1 MASDRSSGDPIA
13 DYGKTQRIVLL
24 LDLNPLLHLQNP
36 APFLKALLA
45 AVKTILSFP
54 PLSASLFAFRPFFSS
69 LSPLVSSSKLPT
81 SLSLSFHLPGPTF
94 NSLSQTLN
102 SLPAFRRDSASPPR
116 ASCFAA
122 SLRQLVHDYA
132 WDSVICDPMTGM
144 FSNSDSVAVRSNL
157 VILFSPVC
165 VSANCLTEFL
175 NVGVG
180 DESLENVNAFSE
192 RFRGF
197 FENVNDAFLSR
208 DIHCSW
214 VDVRYELECGEG
226 KVGNDEDKTR
236 FGFFESGVRSLGWG
250 FCSTGSIILGS
261 ALVPFGLIYPEIGI
275 SSKFFGC
282 DDSHK
287 KVNAQLSLEILD
299 VSGKPLECKFCDLQL
314 VDLKMLPRNAAD
326 DAFFSLEILNSQT
339 KGGKLKELFWGN
351 FGKGVTKFQ
360 VKALQKYNEFSNFKG
375 PLSDPLLVCDVSEKP
390 GEDGKE
396 SSGNYYADKVLE
408 MLAVDLGEN
417 AKRKSAPIWQILLSF
432 LYRNVHGA
440 LVSLSS
446 DSGVSSTGILKPFT
460 VSSALLFIVD
470 EGFHPQTKVHDIGG
484 AKADQLSPKMKNKI
498 CDPNADLDQ
507 TGPSNKHSAGKEG
520 RKRNNKRNSPLLQDL
535 TWSAFCKAAFEHS
548 EIGLEEV
555 YFARECYNSKKM
567 RFLKCWM
574 KQIKKSSDCG
584 LIVKKESQIDQL
596 NKKEMDNRL
605 DSLHQ
610 ESEQPI
616 SSSPSIR
623 ENSLTVASG
632 IQDEAAL
639 EFRSETSEAFF
650 SSLSSKIQ
658 QGLEYEAVDL
668 GALAYRLVN
677 SSVYWL
683 NKKQETEALSESQS
697 SLVKSRATDDVVAAE
712 VLKLLLRDPK
722 DITAKQKSSGPSV
735 KASDSE
741 SEGLTSGKIV
751 REYPFSFISE
761 LSSVLCIYIL
771 TVSNYIYTFPSP
783 STRYELQIFFR
794 MEVLQSEV
802 GASIA
807 ESMKQKFV
815 KQICSF
821 LEKIRCH
828 LEGFFG
834 DWSVDDYVEKIIK
847 SRYCKTLEDV
857 VHKIYTKMDLLL
869 FADEEELPNSLLN
882 SEDSNRSCKEKPK
895 RDEVDESCRIWDS
908 LSAEGES
915 LRPLKTDIG
924 RPSAEEIKQEDDH
937 ARKLLEAQ
945 ERRER
950 ARRFASSTRGM
961 PDLQRVWAPKQLK
974 PLKPKSNP
982 LRKLFKR
989 KDHRGSCDD
998 RVCETPMT
1006 GIKRSCSQCS
1016 WDDDEDYREYSSQP
1030 CGSVSKA
1037 LFQDDD
1043 Q

>member
-24 LDLNPLLHLQNP
+24 LDLNPLLHLRNP
-36 APFLKALLA
+36 APFLTALLA

-69 LSPLVSSSKLPT
+69 LSPLLSSSKLPT

-94 NSLSQTLN
+94 ISLSQTLN
-102 SLPAFRRDSASPPR
+102 SLPAFRRDPALPPR

-132 WDSVICDPMTGM
+132 WDPVICDPMTGM
-144 FSNSDSVAVRSNL
+144 FSNRDSVAVRSNL
-157 VILFSPVC
+157 VVLFSPVS

-197 FENVNDAFLSR
+197 FENVNDAFVSR
-208 DIHCSW
+208 DIQCSW

-226 KVGNDEDKTR
+226 KVGNDEDETR
-236 FGFFESGVRSLGWG
+236 FGFFESEVRSLGWG
-250 FCSTGSIILGS
+250 FCSTGSIVLGS

-299 VSGKPLECKFCDLQL
+299 VSGKPLECKVCDLQL

-351 FGKGVTKFQ
+351 FGKGMTKFQ

-375 PLSDPLLVCDVSEKP
+375 HLSDPLLVCDVSVKP

-396 SSGNYYADKVLE
+396 GSGNYYADKVLE
-408 MLAVDLGEN
+408 MLEADLGEN

-432 LYRNVHGA
+432 LYRNGQGA

-446 DSGVSSTGILKPFT
+446 DTGVLSTGILKPFT

-470 EGFHPQTKVHDIGG
+470 EGFHPQTK
-484 AKADQLSPKMKNKI
+484 ADQLSRNMKNGI
-498 CDPNADLDQ
+498 CKPNAVLDQ

-520 RKRNNKRNSPLLQDL
+520 RKRNNKRNSQLLQDL

-574 KQIKKSSDCG
+574 KQIKKSSDRG
-584 LIVKKESQIDQL
+584 LIVEKESQADQL
-596 NKKEMDNRL
+596 NRKGMDNRL
-605 DSLHQ
+605 DNLHH

-616 SSSPSIR
+616 SSSPSIG

-639 EFRSETSEAFF
+639 ECRSETSEAFF
-650 SSLSSKIQ
+650 SSLSNKIQ

-677 SSVYWL
+677 SSIYWL
-683 NKKQETEALSESQS
+683 NKKWETETLSESQT
-697 SLVKSRATDDVVAAE
+697 SLVKSGATDDLVASE

-722 DITAKQKSSGPSV
+722 DITARQKSSDPSV
-735 KASDSE
+735 KASDSQ
-741 SEGLTSGKIV
+741 SEGLTSGKLV
-751 REYPFSFISE
+751 RD
-761 LSSVLCIYIL
+761 
-771 TVSNYIYTFPSP
+771 
-783 STRYELQIFFR
+783 TRYELQIFFR
-794 MEVLQSEV
+794 MEILQSEV

-815 KQICSF
+815 KQICSC

-847 SRYCKTLEDV
+847 SRYCETLEDV

-895 RDEVDESCRIWDS
+895 SVEVDESYRIWDS

-924 RPSAEEIKQEDDH
+924 RPSAEEIKQNDDH

-950 ARRFASSTRGM
+950 ARRFASSTRWM

-989 KDHRGSCDD
+989 KDRRGSCDD

-1006 GIKRSCSQCS
+1006 GIKRSSSQRN

>member
-36 APFLKALLA
+36 APFLTALLS
-45 AVKTILSFP
+45 AVKTLLSFP
-54 PLSASLFAFRPFFSS
+54 PLSSSLFAFRPFFSS
-69 LSPLVSSSKLPT
+69 LSPLLSSSKIPT
-81 SLSLSFHLPGPTF
+81 SLSLSFHLPGPSF

-102 SLPAFRRDSASPPR
+102 SLPAFRRDPLSPPR
-116 ASCFAA
+116 ASNLAA

-132 WDSVICDPMTGM
+132 WDPVVCDPVTGM
-144 FSNSDSVAVRSNL
+144 FSNCDSIAVRSNL
-157 VILFSPVC
+157 VVLFSPLC
-165 VSANCLTEFL
+165 VPANCLTEFL

-197 FENVNDAFLSR
+197 FENVNDAFMSR
-208 DIHCSW
+208 DIQCSW

-226 KVGNDEDKTR
+226 EVGNDEDKTR
-236 FGFFESGVRSLGWG
+236 FEFFESGVRSLGWG
-250 FCSTGSIILGS
+250 FCSTDSIVLGS

-282 DDSHK
+282 TDSHK
-287 KVNAQLSLEILD
+287 KFNAQLSLEILD

-326 DAFFSLEILNSQT
+326 DTFFSLEIMNSKT

-360 VKALQKYNEFSNFKG
+360 VMALQKYNEFLKFRG
-375 PLSDPLLVCDVSEKP
+375 HLSDPLLVCEGSEKP
-390 GEDGKE
+390 GKDGKE
-396 SSGNYYADKVLE
+396 SFGNYYADKVLE

-417 AKRKSAPIWQILLSF
+417 AKRKSTPSWQILLSF
-432 LYRNVHGA
+432 LYRNGHGA
-440 LVSLSS
+440 LVSLSN
-446 DSGVSSTGILKPFT
+446 DSGVSYTAILKPFT
-460 VSSALLFIVD
+460 VSSALLFLVD

-484 AKADQLSPKMKNKI
+484 AKADRLSPKMKNEI
-498 CDPNADLDQ
+498 CKPNADLDQ
-507 TGPSNKHSAGKEG
+507 TGPPNKHSAGKDG
-520 RKRNNKRNSPLLQDL
+520 RKRNIKRNSHLLQDL
-535 TWSAFCKAAFEHS
+535 TWSAFCKAAFERS
-548 EIGLEEV
+548 ELGLEEV
-555 YFARECYNSKKM
+555 YFAREWYNSKKM

-574 KQIKKSSDCG
+574 KQIKKSSECG
-584 LIVKKESQIDQL
+584 LIEEKESQADKL
-596 NKKEMDNRL
+596 HKKEMDNRL
-605 DSLHQ
+605 DNLHQ

-616 SSSPSIR
+616 SSSPSIG

-650 SSLSSKIQ
+650 SSLSNKIQ

-677 SSVYWL
+677 SSIYWL
-683 NKKQETEALSESQS
+683 NTNRETEALSESQTP
-697 SLVKSRATDDVVAAE
+697 LVNSGATDDLVAAE

-722 DITAKQKSSGPSV
+722 DINARQKSCSLSV

-741 SEGLTSGKIV
+741 SEGLASGNMV
-751 REYPFSFISE
+751 RE
-761 LSSVLCIYIL
+761 
-771 TVSNYIYTFPSP
+771 
-783 STRYELQIFFR
+783 YELQIFFR
-794 MEVLQSEV
+794 MEILQSEV
-802 GASIA
+802 GASIP

-815 KQICSF
+815 KHICSF

-828 LEGFFG
+828 LEGGFFG

-847 SRYCKTLEDV
+847 SRYCETLEDV

-882 SEDSNRSCKEKPK
+882 SEDGNRSCREKPK
-895 RDEVDESCRIWDS
+895 RDEVDENYKIWDS

-915 LRPLKTDIG
+915 LGLLKTDSG
-924 RPSAEEIKQEDDH
+924 RPSAEEVKQNDDH
-937 ARKLLEAQ
+937 ARKLVEAQ
-945 ERRER
+945 ESRER
-950 ARRFASSTRGM
+950 ARRFASFTRRM

-1006 GIKRSCSQCS
+1006 GIKRSCSQSS
-1016 WDDDEDYREYSSQP
+1016 WDDEEDCREYSSQP

>member
-24 LDLNPLLHLQNP
+24 LDLNPLLHLRNP
-36 APFLKALLA
+36 APFLTTLLA

-54 PLSASLFAFRPFFSS
+54 PLSASFFAFRPFFSS
-69 LSPLVSSSKLPT
+69 LSPLLSSSKLPT

-94 NSLSQTLN
+94 NSLSHTLN
-102 SLPAFRRDSASPPR
+102 SLPAFRRDPASLPR

-132 WDSVICDPMTGM
+132 WDPVICDPMTGM
-144 FSNSDSVAVRSNL
+144 FSNRDSVAVRSNL
-157 VILFSPVC
+157 VVLFSPVS

-197 FENVNDAFLSR
+197 FENVNDAFVSR
-208 DIHCSW
+208 DIQCSW

-226 KVGNDEDKTR
+226 KVGNDEDETR
-236 FGFFESGVRSLGWG
+236 FGFFESEVRSLGWG
-250 FCSTGSIILGS
+250 FCSTGSIVLGS

-299 VSGKPLECKFCDLQL
+299 VSGKPLECKVCDLQL

-351 FGKGVTKFQ
+351 FGKGMTKFQ

-375 PLSDPLLVCDVSEKP
+375 HLSDPLLVCDVSVKP

-396 SSGNYYADKVLE
+396 GSGNYYADKVLE
-408 MLAVDLGEN
+408 MLEADLGEN

-432 LYRNVHGA
+432 LYRNGQGA

-446 DSGVSSTGILKPFT
+446 DTGVLSTGILKPFT

-470 EGFHPQTKVHDIGG
+470 EGFHPQTK
-484 AKADQLSPKMKNKI
+484 ADQLSRNMKNGI
-498 CDPNADLDQ
+498 CKPNADLDQ

-520 RKRNNKRNSPLLQDL
+520 RKRNSKRNSQLLQDL

-574 KQIKKSSDCG
+574 KQIKKSSDRG
-584 LIVKKESQIDQL
+584 LIVEKESQADQL
-596 NKKEMDNRL
+596 NRKGMDNRL
-605 DSLHQ
+605 DNLHH

-616 SSSPSIR
+616 SSSPSIG

-639 EFRSETSEAFF
+639 ECRSETSEAFF
-650 SSLSSKIQ
+650 SSLSNKIQ

-677 SSVYWL
+677 SSIYWL
-683 NKKQETEALSESQS
+683 NKKWETETLSESQT
-697 SLVKSRATDDVVAAE
+697 SLVKSGATDDLVASE

-722 DITAKQKSSGPSV
+722 DITARQKSSDPSV
-735 KASDSE
+735 KASDSQ
-741 SEGLTSGKIV
+741 SEGLTSGKLV
-751 REYPFSFISE
+751 RD
-761 LSSVLCIYIL
+761 
-771 TVSNYIYTFPSP
+771 
-783 STRYELQIFFR
+783 TRYELQIFFR
-794 MEVLQSEV
+794 MEILQSEV

-815 KQICSF
+815 KQICSC

-847 SRYCKTLEDV
+847 SRYCETLEDV

-895 RDEVDESCRIWDS
+895 SVEVDESYRIWDS

-924 RPSAEEIKQEDDH
+924 RPSAEEIKQNDDH

-950 ARRFASSTRGM
+950 ARRFASSTRWM

-989 KDHRGSCDD
+989 KDRRGSCDD

-1006 GIKRSCSQCS
+1006 GIKRSCSQRS

>member
-1 MASDRSSGDPIA
+1 M
-13 DYGKTQRIVLL
+13 
-24 LDLNPLLHLQNP
+24 
-36 APFLKALLA
+36 
-45 AVKTILSFP
+45 
-54 PLSASLFAFRPFFSS
+54 
-69 LSPLVSSSKLPT
+69 
-81 SLSLSFHLPGPTF
+81 
-94 NSLSQTLN
+94 
-102 SLPAFRRDSASPPR
+102 
-116 ASCFAA
+116 
-122 SLRQLVHDYA
+122 
-132 WDSVICDPMTGM
+132 MGM

-157 VILFSPVC
+157 VVLFSPVC
-165 VSANCLTEFL
+165 VSANCLTEFP
-175 NVGVG
+175 NVVGVG
-180 DESLENVNAFSE
+180 DESLENVKAFSE

-197 FENVNDAFLSR
+197 FENVNEAFVSR
-208 DIHCSW
+208 DIQCSW

-250 FCSTGSIILGS
+250 FCSTGWIILGS
-261 ALVPFGLIYPEIGI
+261 ALVSFGLIYPEIGI

-299 VSGKPLECKFCDLQL
+299 VSGKPLECKVCDLQL
-314 VDLKMLPRNAAD
+314 VDLKKLPRNAAD
-326 DAFFSLEILNSQT
+326 DAFFSLEIMNSQT
-339 KGGKLKELFWGN
+339 KGGKLKELFWGY
-351 FGKGVTKFQ
+351 FVKGVTKFQ
-360 VKALQKYNEFSNFKG
+360 VKALQKYNEFLKFKG
-375 PLSDPLLVCDVSEKP
+375 HLSDPVLVCDVLGKP

-408 MLAVDLGEN
+408 VVAVDLGEN

-432 LYRNVHGA
+432 LYRNGHGA

-460 VSSALLFIVD
+460 VSSARLFIVD

-484 AKADQLSPKMKNKI
+484 AKADQSSRNMKNGI
-498 CDPNADLDQ
+498 CEPNADLDQ

-520 RKRNNKRNSPLLQDL
+520 RKRNNKRNSQLLQDL
-535 TWSAFCKAAFEHS
+535 TWSAFYKAAFEHS

-555 YFARECYNSKKM
+555 YFARECYNSKKI

-574 KQIKKSSDCG
+574 KQIKKSSDRG
-584 LIVKKESQIDQL
+584 LIVEKESQADQL
-596 NKKEMDNRL
+596 NRKGMDNRL
-605 DSLHQ
+605 DNLHH

-616 SSSPSIR
+616 SSSPSIG

-639 EFRSETSEAFF
+639 EFRSETSEDFF
-650 SSLSSKIQ
+650 SSLSNKIQ

-677 SSVYWL
+677 SSIYWL
-683 NKKQETEALSESQS
+683 NKKQETEALSESQT
-697 SLVKSRATDDVVAAE
+697 SLVKSGATDDLVSAE

-722 DITAKQKSSGPSV
+722 DITARQKSSGPFV

-741 SEGLTSGKIV
+741 SEGLTSGKI
-751 REYPFSFISE
+751 
-761 LSSVLCIYIL
+761 
-771 TVSNYIYTFPSP
+771 
-783 STRYELQIFFR
+783 IFFR
-794 MEVLQSEV
+794 MEILQSEV

-834 DWSVDDYVEKIIK
+834 DWSVDDYVERIIK
-847 SRYCKTLEDV
+847 SRYCETLEDV

-869 FADEEELPNSLLN
+869 FADEEELPISLLN
-882 SEDSNRSCKEKPK
+882 SEDSNQSCKEKPK
-895 RDEVDESCRIWDS
+895 SVEVDESYRIWDS

-924 RPSAEEIKQEDDH
+924 RPSAEEIKQNDDH

-950 ARRFASSTRGM
+950 AWRFASSTRWM

-974 PLKPKSNP
+974 PLKPKLNP

-1006 GIKRSCSQCS
+1006 GIKRSCSQRS

-1043 Q
+1043 L